1 MNSQSTANESC
12 HFRLSHEI
20 RSLTEVIE
28 LMSNDR
34 EYVQWF
40 RAAAPYIKAH
50 RRKTFV
56 ILISDEIIHSDRFV
70 GLIHDIALLNHL
82 GIKLVILHGSRSKI
96 DQHLAMNNIT
106 SKFHRNVRISDVES
120 LPHII
125 QAINEVRTYL
135 ESQLSMG
142 LPNTPMS
149 GSEIS
154 LVSGNFVT
162 GMPLGI
168 IDGIDMQHSGKVRD
182 IKHRAIAELLENNH
196 VILLSNIGYSKTGE
210 IFNLPA
216 EELANEVAIALKAD
230 KLIFIPLDQAYAER
244 AGTLSSVE
252 CEALIQQADTPD
264 ELKSLLSQA
273 IRAIR
278 SGVRRVHIID
288 QQVDGGLLLELF
300 TRDGYGTM
308 ITNLFY
314 EGIRAAHIDDIG
326 GILSL
331 IEPLEAAGTLVHRS
345 KEQLELEIDH
355 FRVIEKDGMIIA
367 CVACIPDRQNGIS
380 EVACLAVH
388 DDYHRTGLGKQL
400 LQVAEHLALKQNTQ
414 RVYILTTHTSHWFIE
429 NGFVE
434 TDVDSLPEHKRAVYN
449 QQRKSK
455 IMLKQL

>member
-1 MNSQSTANESC
+1 
-12 HFRLSHEI
+12 
-20 RSLTEVIE
+20 
-28 LMSNDR
+28 
-34 EYVQWF
+34 
-40 RAAAPYIKAH
+40 
-50 RRKTFV
+50 
-56 ILISDEIIHSDRFV
+56 
-70 GLIHDIALLNHL
+70 
-82 GIKLVILHGSRSKI
+82 
-96 DQHLAMNNIT
+96 
-106 SKFHRNVRISDVES
+106 
-120 LPHII
+120 
-125 QAINEVRTYL
+125 AINEVKTYL

-182 IKHRAIAELLENNH
+182 VKHQAINELLEQNH

-216 EELANEVAIALKAD
+216 EELATEVAIALRAD
-230 KLIFIPLDQAYAER
+230 KLIFIPLDQSSGER
-244 AGTLSSVE
+244 ADSLSTTE
-252 CEALIQQADTPD
+252 CEALIHQADTPE
-264 ELKSLLSQA
+264 ELKRLLGQA
-273 IRAIR
+273 IRGIQ
-278 SGVRRVHIID
+278 SGVQRVHVID

-314 EGIRAAHIDDIG
+314 EGIRAATIDDIG

-331 IEPLEAAGTLVHRS
+331 IEPLEGDGTLVQRS
-345 KEQLELEIDH
+345 KEQLELEIDY

-367 CVACIPDRQNGIS
+367 CVACIPDQANDIS

-388 DDYHRTGLGKQL
+388 RNYQRAGLGKQL
-400 LQVAEHLALKQNTQ
+400 LQVAEHLAQKQAT
-414 RVYILTTHTSHWFIE
+414 RGVYILTTHTSHWFIE
-429 NGFVE
+429 NGFGE
-434 TDVDSLPEHKRAVYN
+434 TDVASLPEHKRAAYN
-449 QQRKSK
+449 QQRNSK